1 MVVDG
6 DLGVGSED
14 GMDVDE
20 DVVPMP
26 QGESIEEL
34 REKLHAKLA
43 RMRNRGRG
51 GNDAGSRDEL
61 LEERRAQRAAMRER
75 RRKETKEKIRLQKE
89 KKAKG
94 KGGEKDPKE
103 KTKGPTAK
111 VHSLSICIIRALH

>member
-14 GMDVDE
+14 GMDVDD

-34 REKLHAKLA
+34 REKLHAKMA

-75 RRKETKEKIRLQKE
+75 RRKETKEKELAPYRISNKKFE
-89 KKAKG
+89 KKQ
-94 KGGEKDPKE
+94 EQHIFPKCD
-103 KTKGPTAK
+103 TKIFTP
-111 VHSLSICIIRALH
+111 HIPI